1 MNGGDI
7 LPILVLLTVA
17 GEFTVPWMLRH
28 RYPGY
33 DPKTMVMSV
42 LGSPESP
49 VRRIYN
55 AWLIWLGVI
64 LLCSAAVLY
73 SDVSAEYPVS
83 GLIRSLLLGI
93 FAVGAGILS
102 GLFSVNESR
111 ENITAASRIHG
122 AGSALGFTAL
132 LFLPLTDGILAVL
145 QKNARIAV
153 PDFTAFMGAIL
164 FFVLFILGDK
174 EQFRHTVCAWEGL
187 WERLTLA
194 CMYVPLCLRSIESL
208 LN

>member
-1 MNGGDI
+1 MNTGDI

-17 GEFTVPWMLRH
+17 GEFAVPWMLERK
-28 RYPGY
+28 YPGY
-33 DPKTMVMSV
+33 EPRTMVMSV

-55 AWLIWLGVI
+55 VWLIWLGGI
-64 LLCSAAVLY
+64 LLYSAAVLY
-73 SDVSAEYPVS
+73 GDIAAEYPAA

-102 GLFSVNESR
+102 GVFSVNESR
-111 ENITAASRIHG
+111 ENVTVESRIHG

-145 QKNARIAV
+145 QKNAWIAV
-153 PDFTAFMGAIL
+153 PGFIAFAGAFL

-174 EQFRHTVCAWEGL
+174 DEFRHTVCAWAGL